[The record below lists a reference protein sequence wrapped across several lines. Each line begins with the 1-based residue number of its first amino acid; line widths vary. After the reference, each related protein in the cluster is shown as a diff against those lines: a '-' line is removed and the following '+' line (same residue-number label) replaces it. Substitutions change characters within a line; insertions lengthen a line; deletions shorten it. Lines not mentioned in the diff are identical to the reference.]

1 MKVYILTLI
10 IFLSTS
16 LFSQNIKSLKA
27 HEDTLINLIN
37 KTRSETDFNKAFIL
51 NNDFEAHL
59 RKVLRYDEAFSFP
72 FDSLSKLISTVKSPD
87 NMFRIFN
94 WNIEKPKQEQF
105 YCCLIMKYDTKN
117 EEFITLKLIDK
128 SASAFDPEYLSYSIN
143 NWYGALYYSIIPI
156 KKAGGTIYTLL
167 GWDGNNQFSN
177 KKIIESMEFQKK
189 VDIKFGLPIFKYDE
203 TKTKRRVIF
212 QYNKNSYMS
221 LKYAKDK
228 KKELIIFDHLSPKS
242 PQLEGMKDWY
252 VTDLSFDA
260 FKLENGK
267 WNYIKNI
274 APQSLNSYKDR
285 PYNNP

>member
-1 MKVYILTLI
+1 MKVYFLLII
-10 IFLSTS
+10 IFLG
-16 LFSQNIKSLKA
+16 FQCFGQNIKSLKA

-37 KTRSETDFNKAFIL
+37 KTRSETDFKKAFIL

-59 RKVLRYDEAFSFP
+59 RKVLRYDEAFNFP

-87 NMFRIFN
+87 NAFRIFN

-105 YCCLIMKYDTKN
+105 YCCFIMKYDNKK

-143 NWYGALYYSIIPI
+143 NWYGALYYSIIPT
-156 KKAGGTIYTLL
+156 KKASGTIYTLL

-189 VDIKFGLPIFKYDE
+189 DNVKFGLPIFKSE
-203 TKTKRRVIF
+203 ESKTKRRVIF

-267 WNYIKNI
+267 WNYLKDIDANTLK
-274 APQSLNSYKDR
+274 PYKDR
-285 PYNNP
+285 PYNSP

>member
-1 MKVYILTLI
+1 MKVYFLSII
-10 IFLSTS
+10 IFLG
-16 LFSQNIKSLKA
+16 LQFFGQNIKSLKA

-37 KTRSETDFNKAFIL
+37 KTRSETDFKKAFIL

-59 RKVLRYDEAFSFP
+59 RKVLRYDEAFNFP

-87 NMFRIFN
+87 NSFRIFN

-105 YCCLIMKYDTKN
+105 YCCLIMKYDNKK

-156 KKAGGTIYTLL
+156 KNASGTIYTLL

-189 VDIKFGLPIFKYDE
+189 DNVKFGLPIFKSE
-203 TKTKRRVIF
+203 ESKTKRRVIF

-221 LKYAKDK
+221 LKYAKDR

-267 WNYIKNI
+267 WKYLKDIDANTLK
-274 APQSLNSYKDR
+274 PYKDR
-285 PYNNP
+285 PYNSP

>member
-10 IFLSTS
+10 IFSSTL

-59 RKVLRYDEAFSFP
+59 RKVLRYDEAFNFP

-87 NMFRIFN
+87 NLFRIFN

-105 YCCLIMKYDTKN
+105 YCCFIMKYDTKK

-156 KKAGGTIYTLL
+156 KKTGSTVYTLL

-189 VDIKFGLPIFKYDE
+189 DDIKFGLPIFKYDE

-228 KKELIIFDHLSPKS
+228 KKELIIFDHLSPKA

-267 WNYIKNI
+267 WNYIKNVT
-274 APQSLNSYKDR
+274 PQALNSYKDR